1 MPPPSLAQQKILLA
15 QFVSLTGVS
24 ERQATRYLKSTGYKL
39 NEAVDASWLPALHSR
54 RRRRRRRRRRHGD
67 DDQTTTTQQFRDACI
82 PCIGPRMMLGW
93 KGVKQH
99 LPSKVAK
106 AVPLLLSKKKRE
118 KHGAN
123 GSAKDDPGR
132 YILLWMT
139 GETGTSI
146 KTEILHWTESSVA
159 NVYQVMALHH
169 FFTFVVFAQDA
180 PFYMNSANE
189 AKGPSPL
196 DAKLDAL
203 FDSLRDD
210 ENDEKDKLELESTM
224 GYLSEKLNV
233 SLENAELF
241 VVLELVQ
248 APSVGEITRAG
259 FIDGW
264 KASGAGASHQEHAS
278 HVRKLIS
285 DLSSDSAL
293 FKKVYRYAFVAGREK
308 DQKSLGLENAL
319 IYWSML
325 FSAPGMAWKGKH
337 DWLELWKTFLGEKWT
352 RSVNRDMWNMILEF
366 ALKTKKDESL
376 SFWSEDGAWPSVID
390 DFVEWCKQKGIGK
403 TETMDVDEQ

>member
-1 MPPPSLAQQKILLA
+1 MPPPSLAQQKMLA

-24 ERQATRYLKSTGYKL
+24 ERQALRYLKSTGYKL
-39 NEAVDASWLPALHSR
+39 NEAVDA
-54 RRRRRRRRRRHGD
+54 
-67 DDQTTTTQQFRDACI
+67 
-82 PCIGPRMMLGW
+82 MMLGW

-99 LPSKVAK
+99 LPSRVAK

-118 KHGAN
+118 KHGAD
-123 GSAKDDPGR
+123 GSAKEDPGR
-132 YILLWMT
+132 
-139 GETGTSI
+139 
-146 KTEILHWTESSVA
+146 
-159 NVYQVMALHH
+159 
-169 FFTFVVFAQDA
+169 
-180 PFYMNSANE
+180 FYMNSANE
-189 AKGPSPL
+189 GKGPSPL
-196 DAKLDAL
+196 DSKLDAL

-224 GYLSEKLNV
+224 GYLSEHLHV

-259 FIDGW
+259 YVSGW
-264 KASGAGASHQEHAS
+264 KACTGAGASHQEHAVY
-278 HVRKLIS
+278 VR
-285 DLSSDSAL
+285 DLVNRLPSESAL
-293 FKKVYRYAFVAGREK
+293 FKRVYRYAFVAGREK
-308 DQKSLGLENAL
+308 DQKSLALENAL
-319 IYWSML
+319 IYWTML

-337 DWLELWKTFLGEKWT
+337 DWLELWKTFLDEKWT

-366 ALKTKKDESL
+366 ALKTLSDESL

-403 TETMDVDEQ
+403 SETMDVDA

>member
-39 NEAVDASWLPALHSR
+39 NEAVDA
-54 RRRRRRRRRRHGD
+54 
-67 DDQTTTTQQFRDACI
+67 
-82 PCIGPRMMLGW
+82 
-93 KGVKQH
+93 
-99 LPSKVAK
+99 
-106 AVPLLLSKKKRE
+106 
-118 KHGAN
+118 
-123 GSAKDDPGR
+123 
-132 YILLWMT
+132 
-139 GETGTSI
+139 
-146 KTEILHWTESSVA
+146 
-159 NVYQVMALHH
+159 
-169 FFTFVVFAQDA
+169 
-180 PFYMNSANE
+180 FYMNSANE

-196 DAKLDAL
+196 DSKLDAL

-248 APSVGEITRAG
+248 APSVGEITRTG

-308 DQKSLGLENAL
+308 DQKSLALENAL

-337 DWLELWKTFLGEKWT
+337 DWLELWKAFLGEKWT

-366 ALKTKKDESL
+366 ALKTIKDESL

-403 TETMDVDEQ
+403 SETMDVDDQ

>member
-1 MPPPSLAQQKILLA
+1 MPPPSSAQQKVLLA
-15 QFVSLTGVS
+15 QFINLTGAT

-39 NEAVDASWLPALHSR
+39 NEAVDA
-54 RRRRRRRRRRHGD
+54 
-67 DDQTTTTQQFRDACI
+67 
-82 PCIGPRMMLGW
+82 
-93 KGVKQH
+93 
-99 LPSKVAK
+99 
-106 AVPLLLSKKKRE
+106 
-118 KHGAN
+118 
-123 GSAKDDPGR
+123 
-132 YILLWMT
+132 
-139 GETGTSI
+139 
-146 KTEILHWTESSVA
+146 
-159 NVYQVMALHH
+159 
-169 FFTFVVFAQDA
+169 
-180 PFYMNSANE
+180 FYMNSASE

-196 DAKLDAL
+196 DAKLDSL

-210 ENDEKDKLELESTM
+210 GADDKDQLELESTM

-264 KASGAGASHQEHAS
+264 KSSGAGTSHAEHAA

-285 DLSSDSAL
+285 DLSRDTAL
-293 FKKVYRYAFVAGREK
+293 FKKVYKYAFVAGREK
-308 DQKSLGLENAL
+308 DQKSLALDNAL

-325 FSAPGMAWKGKH
+325 FSAPGVVWKGKH
-337 DWLELWKTFLGEKWT
+337 DWLDLWKTFLGEKWT

-366 ALKTKKDESL
+366 ALKSIIDESL

-390 DFVEWCKQKGIGK
+390 DFVDWCRQKGIGK
-403 TETMDVDEQ
+403 PETMEVDGQ

>member
-1 MPPPSLAQQKILLA
+1 
-15 QFVSLTGVS
+15 
-24 ERQATRYLKSTGYKL
+24 
-39 NEAVDASWLPALHSR
+39 
-54 RRRRRRRRRRHGD
+54 
-67 DDQTTTTQQFRDACI
+67 
-82 PCIGPRMMLGW
+82 ML
-93 KGVKQH
+93 
-99 LPSKVAK
+99 
-106 AVPLLLSKKKRE
+106 
-118 KHGAN
+118 
-123 GSAKDDPGR
+123 
-132 YILLWMT
+132 Y
-139 GETGTSI
+139 
-146 KTEILHWTESSVA
+146 
-159 NVYQVMALHH
+159 
-169 FFTFVVFAQDA
+169 
-180 PFYMNSANE
+180 
-189 AKGPSPL
+189 
-196 DAKLDAL
+196 
-203 FDSLRDD
+203 D

-224 GYLSEKLNV
+224 GYLSEKLDV

-278 HVRKLIS
+278 YVRKLIS

-308 DQKSLGLENAL
+308 DQKSLAMENAL

-366 ALKTKKDESL
+366 ALKTIKDESL

-403 TETMDVDEQ
+403 SETMDVDDQ